1 MAHKSLKQTI
11 FVRLLVPVICFF
23 LLETVLSYGI
33 TLHYVNKAYDRWLL
47 DSVRSLEQEIK
58 TREQGIYVELSS
70 NELDVFSWDDLDKT
84 YFKIIAENQGV
95 LAGDVFLPEPDVDD
109 IDWSNPVYFDAEIYN
124 QPVRM
129 VSILVKNQ
137 QTPEKVF
144 IHVAETLNKRR
155 EMMVDIL
162 LADLIPQVLLVVL
175 ISLYLFKNINRGLW
189 PLQQLASQI
198 AHRSPRDL
206 SPIEDTDVYL
216 EVKTLTDTIN
226 ELFERLNSVIASQQ
240 RFITNA
246 AHQLRTPLAGLKLQA
261 EVAQYEKNPDAIQPT
276 LHQIQSSAERMSHL
290 ITQLLVLA
298 RSEQIEKRY
307 KFKRID
313 LRLLVRDV
321 CIEWVPKAMFKKI
334 ELSFDDPGQAIFVQG
349 DALLLSELLGNL
361 IDNAIA
367 YGMVNGKINV
377 KLLAHPWPCLQ
388 VEDNGIGIPYSEQ
401 KRIFERFYRISDN
414 LGDGCGLGLAIVK
427 EIADLHQAQ
436 VELRSQPATL
446 GTEMRVTFL

>member
-1 MAHKSLKQTI
+1 MAHKSLKKTI
-11 FVRLLVPVICFF
+11 FFRLLVPVICFF
-23 LLETVLSYGI
+23 LLETVVSYWI

-47 DSVRSLEQEIK
+47 DSVHSLAQEIK
-58 TREQGIYVELSS
+58 TKDQKIYIELSS

-95 LAGDVFLPEPDVDD
+95 LAGGVFLPEPEAQD
-109 IDWSNPVYFDAEIYN
+109 IDWSKPVYFDAEIYS

-129 VSILVKNQ
+129 VSILVQNQ
-137 QTPEKVF
+137 QTSEKVF

-206 SPIEDTDVYL
+206 SPIADTDIYL
-216 EVKTLTDTIN
+216 EIKALTDTIN
-226 ELFERLNSVIASQQ
+226 QLFERLNSVIASQH
-240 RFITNA
+240 RFIANA
-246 AHQLRTPLAGLKLQA
+246 AHQLRTPLAGLKLQV
-261 EVAQYEKNPDAIQPT
+261 EVAQQENNPDTMQPT
-276 LHQIQSSAERMSHL
+276 LRQMQSSAERMSRL

-307 KFKRID
+307 KFTQVD
-313 LRLLVRDV
+313 LRILVREV
-321 CIEWVPKAMFKKI
+321 CIEWFPKAKFKSI
-334 ELSFDDPGQAIFVQG
+334 ELSFDDPNQAVFVQG
-349 DALLLSELLGNL
+349 DALLLTELLGNL

-367 YGMVNGKINV
+367 YGMVNGKVNV
-377 KLLAHPWPCLQ
+377 KLLAHPWPCIQ
-388 VEDNGIGIPYSEQ
+388 VEDNGIGIPDSEQ

-427 EIADLHQAQ
+427 EIAELHHAQ
-436 VELRSQPATL
+436 VELSSQPDTL
-446 GTEMRVTFL
+446 GTIMRVTFL